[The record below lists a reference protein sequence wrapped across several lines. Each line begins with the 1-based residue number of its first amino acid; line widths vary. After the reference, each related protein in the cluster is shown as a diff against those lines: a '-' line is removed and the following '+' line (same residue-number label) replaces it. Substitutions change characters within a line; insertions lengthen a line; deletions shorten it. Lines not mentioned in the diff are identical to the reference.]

1 MENTTENI
9 SSSAFEFLAWAA
21 FAVAS
26 VGTILGT
33 IYLPV
38 DAWVKAFLA
47 MSYIFTVTSCFTL
60 AKTIRDKQ
68 EATKIINRI
77 KFAKT
82 EKLLNDYEKIVS

>member
-1 MENTTENI
+1 MENTTENN
-9 SSSAFEFLAWAA
+9 SSPAFEFMAWVS

-26 VGTILGT
+26 AGTILGT

-38 DAWVKAFLA
+38 DAWVKAFFA
-47 MSYIFTVTSCFTL
+47 MSYVFTVTSCFTL

-68 EATKIINRI
+68 EATKIINRV

-82 EKLLNDYEKIVS
+82 EKLLSDYEKIAS